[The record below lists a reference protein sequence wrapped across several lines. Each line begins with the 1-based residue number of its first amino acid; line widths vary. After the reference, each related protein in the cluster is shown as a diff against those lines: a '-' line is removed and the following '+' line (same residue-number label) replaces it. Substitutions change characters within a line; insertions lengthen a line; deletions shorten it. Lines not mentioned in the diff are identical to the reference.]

1 MQGYLSP
8 VADTVSCLLLLVGC
22 YAGDVVFMS
31 SYALGRCPRIWEDPL
46 TFNPDR
52 FLPAAEAEHHR
63 FQFLPFGAGPRMCL
77 GSSFALMSV
86 TLVAASLLQKFKFSA
101 VRPASQLLPVSYDI
115 TMNFNNTQGLHMQV
129 EARPQQ
135 PQQQQAPPAQ
145 TQDALAAVAAAA
157 SAAV

>member
-1 MQGYLSP
+1 
-8 VADTVSCLLLLVGC
+8 
-22 YAGDVVFMS
+22 MS

-52 FLPAAEAEHHR
+52 FLPEAEAQHHR

-86 TLVAASLLQKFKFSA
+86 TLVAASLLQKFRFSA

-135 PQQQQAPPAQ
+135 HQQQHQQHQQQA
-145 TQDALAAVAAAA
+145 ALTVTAVAANAA
-157 SAAV
+157 A